1 MQQMEWLEMNQQSKN
16 TDRRKISSYVLNNLA
31 LIQVIL
37 SGIIALI
44 FSQLLLAKTESIVN
58 GNQKITI
65 RYASELNSFEQQKT
79 KKWLQNV
86 TDSLL
91 MIYQKWPKDKFEINV
106 RVTARGRGPVPWG
119 QVERDNTDKV
129 TLYINPDYGFDA
141 IEDDWTVY
149 HELSHLLLPY
159 RGYGDLWISEGL
171 ASYYQNILQA
181 RSGRLNEKQFWDNI
195 ISGFERGKDQS
206 RWSEVSLS
214 TISDNMRRYKEF
226 MRVHWSGVLFW
237 LQADVK
243 LRTVSQNRQ
252 SLDTLLQKL
261 KICCENTEMS
271 AREIMSKLD
280 KLSGYKI
287 FLTSFN
293 KFRKSYK
300 MPDYM
305 PLIKHLGVQKN
316 NKLIEKNEQ
325 AESADIA
332 KKIFTGNGV
341 H

>member
-1 MQQMEWLEMNQQSKN
+1 MCQLERDKKLNVTGYFQTSICMSA
-16 TDRRKISSYVLNNLA
+16 IIVL
-31 LIQVIL
+31 I
-37 SGIIALI
+37 GIKTL
-44 FSQLLLAKTESIVN
+44 FVSQQLLAQEETISHGKQNIVVIYSSGFN
-58 GNQKITI
+58 TFEKQQTGNW
-65 RYASELNSFEQQKT
+65 L
-79 KKWLQNV
+79 KKV
-86 TDSLL
+86 TNSLL
-91 MIYQKWPKDKFEINV
+91 MIYGEWPKDKFEINV

-195 ISGFERGKDQS
+195 ISGFERGKGQS

-305 PLIKHLGVQKN
+305 PLIKNLGVQKN
-316 NKLIEKNEQ
+316 NKLIEKNKQ